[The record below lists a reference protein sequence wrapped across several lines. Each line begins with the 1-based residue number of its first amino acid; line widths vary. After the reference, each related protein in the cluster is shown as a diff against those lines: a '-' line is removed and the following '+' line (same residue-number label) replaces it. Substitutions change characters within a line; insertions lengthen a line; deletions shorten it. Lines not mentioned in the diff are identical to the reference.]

1 MLADLV
7 ETLFTPATVLWL
19 VASASAGLIL
29 VGAMNRRRT
38 GLTESLRKYVDRRPK
53 HPPAPK
59 PGTDAGSDVDQAN

>member
-7 ETLFTPATVLWL
+7 ETLFTPATILWMI
-19 VASASAGLIL
+19 ASASAGLIL

-38 GLTESLRKYVDRRPK
+38 GLTESLRKFVDKRPK

-59 PGTDAGSDVDQAN
+59 PTDGAGSDADQAN